1 MDLSC
6 AHPFI
11 KIVRIIEKILTLT
24 RHAQRHIYT
33 VNKIMM
39 TTSPLAFSWSDKFT
53 VEFSEES
60 QTLV

>member
-1 MDLSC
+1 MGLSC

-11 KIVRIIEKILTLT
+11 KIVHITEIILTLSHHT
-24 RHAQRHIYT
+24 QRHIYT

-39 TTSPLAFSWSDKFT
+39 TTSLLAFFWSDKFT